1 MYGVIIW
8 NKGLKSMCCMLTF
21 QTNNCPT
28 RRDVSDYVQWVHL
41 LAHLGQHCLMTL
53 VVFGKS
59 INWRQFPTIV
69 LNEVTLAN
77 AFCPSHTLLQERA
90 TSNHFD
96 KNTFSSLESTWKK
109 MMSHFEFH
117 AQCIIRFAKRVPGET
132 PSHAVEWHNRHTL
145 FDSVLLLKCFRF
157 IVTWWCLK

>member
-1 MYGVIIW
+1 
-8 NKGLKSMCCMLTF
+8 MCCMLTF

-28 RRDVSDYVQWVHL
+28 RRDVGDYVQWVHL

-53 VVFGKS
+53 V
-59 INWRQFPTIV
+59 
-69 LNEVTLAN
+69 VTLAN

-132 PSHAVEWHNRHTL
+132 PSHTVEWHNRHTL

-157 IVTWWCLK
+157 IVA